1 MVGSEFLLGE
11 GGQGMGDSC
20 GPSLQVQPHTTGME
34 VRWRKGHRLGLLRL
48 TSRDIFQGGYI
59 PLGLK
64 KFAPGGSVLSNRKGK
79 RSREGKGQE

>member
-1 MVGSEFLLGE
+1 M
-11 GGQGMGDSC
+11 
-20 GPSLQVQPHTTGME
+20 
-34 VRWRKGHRLGLLRL
+34 GLLRL
-48 TSRDIFQGGYI
+48 TSGDIFQGGHI